1 MVLIYLHWQISII
14 SLLQSTHNYR
24 FHLKLMNRIVGFL
37 GGVFFLVFL
46 RGLQFFLL
54 FLCWRF
60 PEEIN
65 INHASF
71 FTIMSIQYTLSLNIL
86 FMYTFK
92 RSDASILAIHKCAI
106 SKNQKVTKKLCNFHI
121 YFLLF
126 SVFKLIIVSNLKLI

>member
-24 FHLKLMNRIVGFL
+24 FHLKLMNRIVGFF
-37 GGVFFLVFL
+37 GGVFFGFFTGVAVFS
-46 RGLQFFLL
+46 
-54 FLCWRF
+54 
-60 PEEIN
+60 
-65 INHASF
+65 SF
-71 FTIMSIQYTLSLNIL
+71 FVLKVSRGNQYKSCIFFIIMSIQYTLSLIIL

-92 RSDASILAIHKCAI
+92 RSDTSILAIHKCAI